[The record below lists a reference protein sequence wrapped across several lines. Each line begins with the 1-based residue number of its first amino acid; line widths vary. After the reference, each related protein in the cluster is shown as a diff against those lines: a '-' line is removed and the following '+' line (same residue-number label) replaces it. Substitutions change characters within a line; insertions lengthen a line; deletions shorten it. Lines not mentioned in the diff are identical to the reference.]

1 LTRPKDRYMIFDTDK
16 QTIGDLELFTDKKNG
31 NSIYSIFNKTATV
44 GGQDTLYEMLNNP
57 VSDLDFLQKRKEQ
70 INFFFLHDFHLKLHK
85 RQFDYIEYYLKTRRS
100 PLRDNIIDARFDAL
114 SNKISLNSDYYTITE
129 GIFHIVQL
137 LIDLDTFIEE
147 AKMLMM
153 PVILEQ
159 ELEKIK
165 KITSSKKL
173 TGLLNKP
180 PKQARDLSYWQ
191 INKLDQFFRVT
202 EKNAFRDLLTTVY
215 KIDVLRTLSQIMK
228 NEGFSLP
235 EYYNETQTVFDVVD
249 GFHPFL
255 ASPVKNSF
263 SFNQE
268 STLCFVTGPNMSGK
282 STFLKTVGL
291 MIYLSHV
298 GFPVPAKSLK
308 TSILDGL
315 FTTINLTDNMNLGYS
330 HFYSE
335 VKRVK
340 DLVLKIKP
348 DSRFLIIFDELFRGT
363 NVKDAYDASL
373 MIISALAKIRNNIFF
388 ISTHILE
395 IAETIDN
402 KDTIM
407 FRCFGSEL
415 INQQPIYDFK
425 LKEGISEERIGL
437 LIIKNES
444 ILQILDEIVRNQE
457 KKQSI

>member
-1 LTRPKDRYMIFDTDK
+1 MIFDIDK
-16 QTIGDLELFTDKKNG
+16 QTIRDLELFTDTKNG
-31 NSIYSIFNKTATV
+31 NSIFSLFNRTATV

-57 VSDLDFLQKRKEQ
+57 VSDLNFLQTRKEE
-70 INFFFLHDFHLKLHK
+70 INFFFLNDYHLKIYK
-85 RQFDYIEYYLKTRRS
+85 RQLDYIEYYLKTRRS
-100 PLRDNIIDARFDAL
+100 PLKDNIIDARFDAI
-114 SNKISLNSDYYTITE
+114 SNKIKPSSDYYTITE

-137 LIDLDTFIEE
+137 LVDLDTFIEG
-147 AKMLMM
+147 AKTLLL
-153 PVILEQ
+153 PLSLEK

-165 KITSSKKL
+165 KLTSSKKL
-173 TGLLNKP
+173 NGLFNKP
-180 PKQARDLSYWQ
+180 PKQAKDLSSSQ
-191 INKLDQFFRVT
+191 INNLDQFIRVT
-202 EKNAFRDLLTTVY
+202 EKNTFRELLTTVY
-215 KIDVLRTLSQIMK
+215 KIDALQTLSQIMK

-235 EYYNETQTVFDVVD
+235 EYDSETQTVFDVVD

-255 ASPVKNSF
+255 SSPVKNSF

-268 STLCFVTGPNMSGK
+268 SNLCFVTGPNMSGK
-282 STFLKTVGL
+282 STFLKTMGL

-308 TSILDGL
+308 TSILNGL

-363 NVKDAYDASL
+363 NVKDAYEASL
-373 MIISALAKIRNNIFF
+373 LIIAALAKIRNNIFF

-395 IAETIDN
+395 IAETIEN

-407 FRCFGSEL
+407 FRYFGSEL
-415 INQQPIYDFK
+415 INQHPSYDFK

-437 LIIKNES
+437 LIIKNEG
-444 ILQILDEIVRNQE
+444 ILHILDEIVRKQE
-457 KKQSI
+457 KKQSL

>member
-1 LTRPKDRYMIFDTDK
+1 
-16 QTIGDLELFTDKKNG
+16 
-31 NSIYSIFNKTATV
+31 
-44 GGQDTLYEMLNNP
+44 
-57 VSDLDFLQKRKEQ
+57 
-70 INFFFLHDFHLKLHK
+70 
-85 RQFDYIEYYLKTRRS
+85 
-100 PLRDNIIDARFDAL
+100 
-114 SNKISLNSDYYTITE
+114 
-129 GIFHIVQL
+129 
-137 LIDLDTFIEE
+137 
-147 AKMLMM
+147 
-153 PVILEQ
+153 
-159 ELEKIK
+159 
-165 KITSSKKL
+165 
-173 TGLLNKP
+173 
-180 PKQARDLSYWQ
+180 
-191 INKLDQFFRVT
+191 
-202 EKNAFRDLLTTVY
+202 
-215 KIDVLRTLSQIMK
+215 
-228 NEGFSLP
+228 NEGFSLA
-235 EYYNETQTVFDVVD
+235 EYYTEAQTVFDVVD

-268 STLCFVTGPNMSGK
+268 SNLCFVTGPNMSGK

-308 TSILDGL
+308 TSILNGL
-315 FTTINLTDNMNLGYS
+315 FTTINLTDDMNLGYS

-340 DLVLKIKP
+340 DIALKIKP
-348 DSRFLIIFDELFRGT
+348 GGRLLIIFDELFRGT

-395 IAETIDN
+395 IAETIEN

-425 LKEGISEERIGL
+425 LKKGISEERIGL
-437 LIIKNES
+437 LVIKNEN
-444 ILQILDEIVRNQE
+444 ILQILDEIVRKQE
-457 KKQSI
+457 EK

>member
-1 LTRPKDRYMIFDTDK
+1 
-16 QTIGDLELFTDKKNG
+16 
-31 NSIYSIFNKTATV
+31 
-44 GGQDTLYEMLNNP
+44 
-57 VSDLDFLQKRKEQ
+57 
-70 INFFFLHDFHLKLHK
+70 
-85 RQFDYIEYYLKTRRS
+85 
-100 PLRDNIIDARFDAL
+100 
-114 SNKISLNSDYYTITE
+114 
-129 GIFHIVQL
+129 
-137 LIDLDTFIEE
+137 
-147 AKMLMM
+147 
-153 PVILEQ
+153 
-159 ELEKIK
+159 
-165 KITSSKKL
+165 
-173 TGLLNKP
+173 
-180 PKQARDLSYWQ
+180 
-191 INKLDQFFRVT
+191 
-202 EKNAFRDLLTTVY
+202 
-215 KIDVLRTLSQIMK
+215 MK

-235 EYYNETQTVFDVVD
+235 EYDSETQTVFDVVD

-255 ASPVKNSF
+255 SSPVKNSF

-268 STLCFVTGPNMSGK
+268 SNLCFVTGPNMSGK
-282 STFLKTVGL
+282 STFLKTMGL

-308 TSILDGL
+308 TSILNGL

-340 DLVLKIKP
+340 DLALKIKP
-348 DSRFLIIFDELFRGT
+348 GGRFLIIFDELFRGT

-373 MIISALAKIRNNIFF
+373 MIIAALAKIRNNIFF

-395 IAETIDN
+395 IAETIEN

-437 LIIKNES
+437 LIIKNEG
-444 ILQILDEIVRNQE
+444 ILHILDEIIRKQE
-457 KKQSI
+457 KKQSP

>member
-1 LTRPKDRYMIFDTDK
+1 MIFDIDK
-16 QTIGDLELFTDKKNG
+16 QTIRDLELFTDEKNS
-31 NSIYSIFNKTATV
+31 NSIYSFLNRTATI
-44 GGQDTLYEMLNNP
+44 GGQAALYEMLNNP
-57 VSDLDFLQKRKEQ
+57 VSDLDFLQTRKEE
-70 INFFFLHDFHLKLHK
+70 INFFFLHDYHLKLHK
-85 RQFDYIEYYLKTRRS
+85 RQLDYIEFYLPNRRF
-100 PLRDNIIDARFDAL
+100 PLRDNIIDARFDAI
-114 SNKISLNSDYYTITE
+114 SNKISLNSDYYIISE

-137 LIDLDTFIEE
+137 LIDLDIFIEE
-147 AKMLMM
+147 AKTLKM
-153 PVILEQ
+153 PVSLKQ

-173 TGLLNKP
+173 NDLFNKP
-180 PKQARDLSYWQ
+180 PKQIRDLTSSQ
-191 INKLDQFFRVT
+191 INKLDQLFRVT
-202 EKNAFRDLLTTVY
+202 EKDTFRELLSTVY
-215 KIDVLRTLSQIMK
+215 KIDVLQTLSQIME

-235 EYYNETQTVFDVVD
+235 EYCSESQTEFDVVD

-255 ASPVKNSF
+255 ASPVKNNF
-263 SFNQE
+263 SFKQE
-268 STLCFVTGPNMSGK
+268 SNLCFVTGPNMAGK

-308 TSILDGL
+308 TSILNGL

-373 MIISALAKIRNNIFF
+373 MIISALAKIRNNFFF

-395 IAETIDN
+395 IAETIEN

-437 LIIKNES
+437 LIIKNEG
-444 ILQILDEIVRNQE
+444 ITQILDEIVRKQE
-457 KKQSI
+457 KNQSL

>member
-1 LTRPKDRYMIFDTDK
+1 MIFDIDK
-16 QTIGDLELFTDKKNG
+16 QTIRDLELFTDKKNA
-31 NSIYSIFNKTATV
+31 NSIYSFFNRTDTI

-57 VSDLDFLQKRKEQ
+57 VSDLDFLLARKEE
-70 INFFFLHDFHLKLHK
+70 INFFFLHGRHLTLHK
-85 RQFDYIEYYLKTRRS
+85 RQLDYIEFYLKNRRF
-100 PLRDNIIDARFDAL
+100 PLRDNKIDATVDAL
-114 SNKISLNSDYYTITE
+114 SNKVTPNSDYYTISE

-137 LIDLDTFIEE
+137 LIDLNLFIEE
-147 AKMLMM
+147 AKTIKIPAGM
-153 PVILEQ
+153 EQ

-173 TGLLNKP
+173 NDLFKKP
-180 PKQARDLSYWQ
+180 PEKPRDLSASQ
-191 INKLDQFFRVT
+191 INKLDQLFRVT
-202 EKNAFRDLLTTVY
+202 EKHAFRDLLAAVY
-215 KIDVLRTLSQIMK
+215 KIDVLQTLSQIMK
-228 NEGFSLP
+228 NDGFSLP
-235 EYYNETQTVFDVVD
+235 EYCSESQTEFDVVD

-255 ASPVKNSF
+255 AAPVKNSF
-263 SFNQE
+263 SFTRHSN
-268 STLCFVTGPNMSGK
+268 LCFVTGANMSGK
-282 STFLKTVGL
+282 STFLKTMGL

-308 TSILDGL
+308 TSILNGL

-348 DSRFLIIFDELFRGT
+348 ESRFLIIFDELFRGT

-373 MIISALAKIRNNIFF
+373 MIISALAKIRNSNFF

-395 IAETIDN
+395 IAETIEN
-402 KDTIM
+402 KDNIM

-437 LIIKNES
+437 LIINKEG
-444 ILQILDEIVRNQE
+444 IPEILDDIVRKQE
-457 KKQSI
+457 KRQSF

>member
-1 LTRPKDRYMIFDTDK
+1 MMFDIDK
-16 QTIGDLELFTDKKNG
+16 QTIQDLELFADKNNG
-31 NSIYSIFNKTATV
+31 NSIYSFFNRTATI
-44 GGQDTLYEMLNNP
+44 GGQDTLYEMLYNP
-57 VSDLDFLQKRKEQ
+57 VSDLDFLQGRKEE
-70 INFFFLHDFHLKLHK
+70 INFFFLYDCHLKLYK
-85 RQFDYIEYYLKTRRS
+85 RQLDYIEFYLKNRRF
-100 PLRDNIIDARFDAL
+100 PLRDNIMDATFDAL
-114 SNKISLNSDYYTITE
+114 SNKVTPNSDYYTISE

-137 LIDLDTFIEE
+137 LIDLHLFIEE
-147 AKMLMM
+147 AKMLKI
-153 PVILEQ
+153 PTGLEY

-173 TGLLNKP
+173 NDLFNKP
-180 PKQARDLSYWQ
+180 PEKPKDLSASQ
-191 INKLDQFFRVT
+191 INKLDQLFRVT
-202 EKNAFRDLLTTVY
+202 EKHAFRDFLAAVY
-215 KIDVLRTLSQIMK
+215 KTDVLQTLSEVMK

-235 EYYNETQTVFDVVD
+235 EYGSESKTEFEVVD

-255 ASPVKNSF
+255 AAPVKNSF
-263 SFNQE
+263 SFNQQ
-268 STLCFVTGPNMSGK
+268 SNLCFVTGANMSGK
-282 STFLKTVGL
+282 STFLKTMGL

-308 TSILDGL
+308 TSILNGL

-340 DLVLKIKP
+340 DLALKIKP
-348 DSRFLIIFDELFRGT
+348 ESRFLIIFDELFRGT

-373 MIISALAKIRNNIFF
+373 MIVSALAKIRNTNFF

-395 IAETIDN
+395 IAETIEN
-402 KDTIM
+402 KGTIM

-415 INQQPIYDFK
+415 TNQQPIYDFK

-437 LIIKNES
+437 LIINNEG
-444 ILQILDEIVRNQE
+444 IPQILDEIVRKQE
-457 KKQSI
+457 KKERL

>member
-1 LTRPKDRYMIFDTDK
+1 MIFDIDK
-16 QTIGDLELFTDKKNG
+16 QTISDLELFTDNKNG
-31 NSIYSIFNKTATV
+31 NSIYSIFNRTV
-44 GGQDTLYEMLNNP
+44 TIGGQDTLYEMLDNP
-57 VSDLDFLQKRKEQ
+57 VSDLDFLQTRKEE
-70 INFFFLHDFHLKLHK
+70 INFFFLNDYHVKLNK
-85 RQFDYIEYYLKTRRS
+85 RQLDYIEFYLKNRRF
-100 PLRDNIIDARFDAL
+100 PLRDNIIDAKFDAL
-114 SNKISLNSDYYTITE
+114 SNKITPNSDYYTISE

-137 LIDLDTFIEE
+137 LIDLKMFMEE
-147 AKMLMM
+147 VKTYII
-153 PVILEQ
+153 PVSLEQ

-173 TGLLNKP
+173 NDLFNKP
-180 PKQARDLSYWQ
+180 PKRVRDLSSSQ
-191 INKLDQFFRVT
+191 INKLDRLFRVA
-202 EKNAFRDLLTTVY
+202 EKNTFRDLLAAVY
-215 KIDVLRTLSQIMK
+215 KIDVLQTLSQIMK
-228 NEGFSLP
+228 IEGFSLP
-235 EYYNETQTVFDVVD
+235 EYCSESQTEFDVVD

-268 STLCFVTGPNMSGK
+268 SNLCFVTGANMSGK
-282 STFLKTVGL
+282 STFLKTMGL

-308 TSILDGL
+308 TSILNGL

-335 VKRVK
+335 VIRVK
-340 DLVLKIKP
+340 DIVLKIKP

-373 MIISALAKIRNNIFF
+373 MIISALTKIRNNFFF

-395 IAETIDN
+395 IAETIEN

-415 INQQPIYDFK
+415 INQHPIFDFK

-444 ILQILDEIVRNQE
+444 IPQILDEIVRKQE
-457 KKQSI
+457 KSKAHNKD

>member
-1 LTRPKDRYMIFDTDK
+1 MIFDIDK
-16 QTIGDLELFTDKKNG
+16 QTIRDLELFTDKKNG
-31 NSIYSIFNKTATV
+31 NSIYSIFNRTATI

-57 VSDLDFLQKRKEQ
+57 VSDLNFLQTRKEE
-70 INFFFLHDFHLKLHK
+70 INFFFLHDHHLKLHK
-85 RQFDYIEYYLKTRRS
+85 RQLDYIEFYLKNRRF
-100 PLRDNIIDARFDAL
+100 PLRDNIIDATFDAL
-114 SNKISLNSDYYTITE
+114 SNKVTLNSDYYYISE

-137 LIDLDTFIEE
+137 LIDLEMFIEE
-147 AKMLMM
+147 AKPLIM
-153 PVILEQ
+153 PVSLEQ
-159 ELEKIK
+159 EFEKIK

-173 TGLLNKP
+173 NDLFKKP
-180 PKQARDLSYWQ
+180 PKQVKDLSSSQ
-191 INKLDQFFRVT
+191 INKLDQLFRVT
-202 EKNAFRDLLTTVY
+202 EKDIFRELLAAVY
-215 KIDVLRTLSQIMK
+215 KIDVLQTLSQIMK

-235 EYYNETQTVFDVVD
+235 EYCSESQIEFDVVD

-268 STLCFVTGPNMSGK
+268 SNLCFVTGPNMSGK
-282 STFLKTVGL
+282 STFLKTMGL

-298 GFPVPAKSLK
+298 GFPVPAKFLK
-308 TSILDGL
+308 TSILNGL

-348 DSRFLIIFDELFRGT
+348 DSRFSIIFDELFRGT

-373 MIISALAKIRNNIFF
+373 MIISALAKIRNNNFF

-395 IAETIDN
+395 IAETIEN

-444 ILQILDEIVRNQE
+444 IPQILDEIVRKQE
-457 KKQSI
+457 KKQSL

>member
-1 LTRPKDRYMIFDTDK
+1 MTFDIDK
-16 QTIGDLELFTDKKNG
+16 QTIGDLEIFPDQKNG
-31 NSIYSIFNKTATV
+31 NSIYSFFNRTATI
-44 GGQDTLYEMLNNP
+44 GGQETLYEMLYNP
-57 VSDLDFLQKRKEQ
+57 VSDLDFLQNRKDE
-70 INFFFLHDFHLKLHK
+70 INFFFLNDHHLKLNK
-85 RQFDYIEYYLKTRRS
+85 RQIDYIEFYLKNRRF
-100 PLRDNIIDARFDAL
+100 PLSDNIIDATVNAL
-114 SNKISLNSDYYTITE
+114 SNKITPNSDYYIISE

-147 AKMLMM
+147 AITH
-153 PVILEQ
+153 VIPLSLKQ
-159 ELEKIK
+159 ELEKIR

-173 TGLLNKP
+173 NDLLNKP
-180 PKQARDLSYWQ
+180 PRKIKDLTSLQ
-191 INKLDQFFRVT
+191 INKLDRLFRIT
-202 EKNAFRDLLTTVY
+202 EKNTFRELLAAVY
-215 KIDVLRTLSQIMK
+215 KIDVIQTLSQIMK

-235 EYYNETQTVFDVVD
+235 EYCSQSETEFTVVD

-263 SFNQE
+263 SFNHE
-268 STLCFVTGPNMSGK
+268 SNLCFVTGANMSGK
-282 STFLKTVGL
+282 STFLKTMGL

-308 TSILDGL
+308 TSILNGL
-315 FTTINLTDNMNLGYS
+315 FTTINLTDNMNFGYS

-340 DLVLKIKP
+340 DLVLRIKP
-348 DSRFLIIFDELFRGT
+348 ASRFLIIFDELFRGT

-373 MIISALAKIRNNIFF
+373 MIISALAKIRNNNFF

-395 IAETIDN
+395 IAETIEN

-407 FRCFGSEL
+407 FRRFGSEL

-437 LIIKNES
+437 LIIKNEG
-444 ILQILDEIVRNQE
+444 IPQILDEIVRRQE
-457 KKQSI
+457 KKQSL

>member
-1 LTRPKDRYMIFDTDK
+1 MIFDIDK
-16 QTIGDLELFTDKKNG
+16 QTIRDLELFTDKKNG
-31 NSIYSIFNKTATV
+31 NSIYSFYNRTATI
-44 GGQDTLYEMLNNP
+44 GGQDKLYEMLNNP
-57 VSDLDFLQKRKEQ
+57 VSDLDFLQTRKTE
-70 INFFFLHDFHLKLHK
+70 INFFFLHDYHLKLHK
-85 RQFDYIEYYLKTRRS
+85 RQLDYIEFYLKNRRF
-100 PLRDNIIDARFDAL
+100 PLRDNILDATFNAL
-114 SNKISLNSDYYTITE
+114 SNKITPDSDYYTISE

-137 LIDLDTFIEE
+137 LIDLDLFIEE
-147 AKMLMM
+147 AKTLIM
-153 PVILEQ
+153 PVSLKQ
-159 ELEKIK
+159 DLEKIRQ
-165 KITSSKKL
+165 ITSSKKL
-173 TGLLNKP
+173 KDLFNKP
-180 PKQARDLSYWQ
+180 PEQVTDLSSFQ
-191 INKLDQFFRVT
+191 INKLDRLFRVT
-202 EKNAFRDLLTTVY
+202 EKDALRELLDTVY
-215 KIDVLRTLSQIMK
+215 KIDVLQTFSQTMK
-228 NEGFSLP
+228 NEGFCLP
-235 EYYNETQTVFDVVD
+235 EYCSESQTEFDVID

-268 STLCFVTGPNMSGK
+268 SNLCFVTGPNMSGK
-282 STFLKTVGL
+282 STFLKTIGL
-291 MIYLSHV
+291 MIYLSHI

-340 DLVLKIKP
+340 DLILKIKS

-373 MIISALAKIRNNIFF
+373 MIISALAKIRNNLFF

-395 IAETIDN
+395 VAETIEN
-402 KDTIM
+402 KDTII
-407 FRCFGSEL
+407 FKCFESEL
-415 INQQPIYDFK
+415 IDQQPIYDFK

-444 ILQILDEIVRNQE
+444 IPQILDEIVRKQE
-457 KKQSI
+457 KKQSL

>member
-1 LTRPKDRYMIFDTDK
+1 MIFDIDK
-16 QTIGDLELFTDKKNG
+16 QSIRDLELFTDRGND
-31 NSIYSIFNKTATV
+31 NSIYSIFNRTATI

-57 VSDLDFLQKRKEQ
+57 VSDLDFLQTRKEE
-70 INFFFLHDFHLKLHK
+70 INFFFLHNFHLILHK
-85 RQFDYIEYYLKTRRS
+85 RQLDYIEFYLKNRRF
-100 PLRDNIIDARFDAL
+100 PLRDNIIDATVDAL
-114 SNKISLNSDYYTITE
+114 SNKITPNSDYCYICE

-137 LIDLDTFIEE
+137 LIDLNVFIEQAE
-147 AKMLMM
+147 MLII
-153 PVILEQ
+153 PRNLEQ
-159 ELEKIK
+159 DFEKIK

-173 TGLLNKP
+173 IDLFDKP
-180 PKQARDLSYWQ
+180 PKKVRDLSSSQ

-202 EKNAFRDLLTTVY
+202 EKNTFRELLSTVY
-215 KIDVLRTLSQIMK
+215 KIDVLQSLSQIMK
-228 NEGFSLP
+228 DEGFNLP
-235 EYYNETQTVFDVVD
+235 EYCSGTQTVFDVVD
-249 GFHPFL
+249 SFHPFL
-255 ASPVKNSF
+255 TSPVKNNF
-263 SFNQE
+263 SFNQQ
-268 STLCFVTGPNMSGK
+268 SNLCFVTGANMSGK
-282 STFLKTVGL
+282 STFLKTMGL

-308 TSILDGL
+308 TSILNGL

-348 DSRFLIIFDELFRGT
+348 ESRFLFIFDELFRGT

-395 IAETIDN
+395 IADTIEN
-402 KDTIM
+402 KDTII
-407 FRCFGSEL
+407 FRCFGSKL
-415 INQQPIYDFK
+415 VNQQPIYDFK

-457 KKQSI
+457 KKQCL